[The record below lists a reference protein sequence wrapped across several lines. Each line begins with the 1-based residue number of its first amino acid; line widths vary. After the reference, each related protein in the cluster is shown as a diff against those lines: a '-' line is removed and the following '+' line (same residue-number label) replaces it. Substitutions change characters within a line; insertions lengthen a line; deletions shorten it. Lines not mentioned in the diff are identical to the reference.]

1 MHVGDR
7 HLQMHMLHWKRN
19 SLRALWMGQN
29 LERASLFCRR
39 FCPAWLESE
48 DVHPGERDSYSA
60 FPLLWQ
66 HTTRAWLRGGSKTV
80 SCLQS
85 VATLGN
91 QSNCGLNKVQAH
103 LAGHLCWFSILAWS
117 KPDASLCSE
126 IPPLFW
132 TIYQGSNTQD
142 RRGQGK
148 QNQSGELSSCKSWSC
163 VIDTQALNYE
173 LNLYQSD
180 TVKDKHMIVDP
191 SQLNVLWL
199 EMETVPFI
207 DSDAASVFKPE
218 LSSPTC
224 RAEGK
229 KCVLLWLLAEFD
241 NLGNGFSTR

>member
-1 MHVGDR
+1 M
-7 HLQMHMLHWKRN
+7 
-19 SLRALWMGQN
+19 SLCIIGWSLIDYGGQRVILPN
-29 LERASLFCRR
+29 CLYFILMICQPECWEFWGLGIGSISFLRC
-39 FCPAWLESE
+39 C
-48 DVHPGERDSYSA
+48 A
-60 FPLLWQ
+60 FIFS
-66 HTTRAWLRGGSKTV
+66 GGSKTV

-91 QSNCGLNKVQAH
+91 QSNRVLNKVQAH
-103 LAGHLCWFSILAWS
+103 LAGHLCWFSILAWC

-126 IPPLFW
+126 IPPLSW
-132 TIYQGSNTQD
+132 TIYQGSNTQE

-148 QNQSGELSSCKSWSC
+148 QNQSGEHSSCKSWIRC

-191 SQLNVLWL
+191 SQLNVIWL

-207 DSDAASVFKPE
+207 DSDAASVFKSE

-224 RAEGK
+224 RSKGK
-229 KCVLLWLLAEFD
+229 KCVLSLLLAEFD
-241 NLGNGFSTR
+241 NLGCFFCYAFSTR